1 MDTVSGLIG
10 ELSGELDGSG
20 VVDLG
25 GDLGLGDVLLGD
37 LDGELALAGLQNED
51 SASLSVSYLLLCVSV
66 FFPLCLSV
74 SLFQT
79 HSLSIIAVVVDVE
92 LRLNIGDLV
101 SVSAELELS
110 VHVGLSLS

>member
-37 LDGELALAGLQNED
+37 LDGELALAGLQIEG
-51 SASLSVSYLLLCVSV
+51 SACLSVSYLSLCVSLS
-66 FFPLCLSV
+66 FCLSV
-74 SLFQT
+74 SLPLYFKLT
-79 HSLSIIAVVVDVE
+79 VSPSLQSW
-92 LRLNIGDLV
+92 
-101 SVSAELELS
+101 
-110 VHVGLSLS
+110 